1 MPAPIVLFCFN
12 RPDHLRQTIDGLR
25 TNSLATASELYVI
38 CDGPRHNRPEDLPKI
53 EQVRSIVT
61 GINGF
66 SRVHTFYSAENMG
79 LAKAIITHLS
89 RLFASHKALI
99 VLEDDIIVHPLF
111 LDFMNQA
118 LEKYK
123 ENMSI
128 SSVSGYSYGLNLLG
142 LENVEFALV
151 KRASSWGWGTWS
163 NRWTQVDWEVRGFN
177 EFISDRS
184 KVLQFADAGK
194 DQVPMLVKQQKGL
207 IQSWAVR
214 WTYHHYKT
222 NTYCLIP
229 VKSLLNN
236 IGTDGTGTNFNI
248 KTKKYD
254 VEIADYQKI
263 ELPSKISPDPVVQR
277 FIRNHFNPSFF
288 RRIINFIKF
297 GVWL

>member
-12 RPDHLRQTIDGLR
+12 RPDHLRQTIDGLKM
-25 TNSLATASELYVI
+25 NSLASSSELYVI
-38 CDGPRHNRPEDLPKI
+38 CDGPRINKPEDLPKI
-53 EQVRSIVT
+53 KQVRSIVE

-66 SRVHTFYSAENMG
+66 SCVHTFYSDENMG
-79 LAKAIITHLS
+79 LAKSIIDYLC
-89 RLFASHKALI
+89 RLFNSHEALI

-128 SSVSGYSYGLNLLG
+128 SSISGYSFGLSRLG

-163 NRWTQVDWEVRGFN
+163 NRWDQVDWELREFN
-177 EFISDRS
+177 DFISDRR

-194 DQVPMLVKQQKGL
+194 DQIPMLVKQQRGI
-207 IQSWAVR
+207 IQSWAIR

-222 NTYCLIP
+222 GTYCLIP
-229 VKSLLNN
+229 VKSLLTN
-236 IGTDGTGTNFNI
+236 IGTDGTGTNFKI
-248 KTKKYD
+248 KTKKYE
-254 VEIADYQKI
+254 VEITDHQKI
-263 ELPSKISPDPVVQR
+263 ELPSNISPDPIVQR
-277 FIRNHFNPSFF
+277 FIRNQFNPSLF
-288 RRIINFIKF
+288 RRIMNLINF